1 MIGQGSIVSTVLGW
15 ILVALGF
22 ATCSVLGSQNLDP
35 TVGGNAMLMTTV
47 LFVLPGVWLIRRKAR
62 LAAKHKASTDAMA
75 DAIATAI
82 RKDREGR

>member
-1 MIGQGSIVSTVLGW
+1 MSKIIGW

-22 ATCSVLGSQNLDP
+22 ATCATLASDNLDP
-35 TVGGNAMLMTTV
+35 QTGGNAMLITSV
-47 LFVLPGVWLIRRKAR
+47 IFVLPGVWLIRRSGRKAAQR
-62 LAAKHKASTDAMA
+62 AQSRDDMA

>member
-1 MIGQGSIVSTVLGW
+1 MSTVLGW

-22 ATCSVLGSQNLDP
+22 ATCATLASDNLDP
-35 TVGGNAMLMTTV
+35 QTGGNAMLLASF

-62 LAAKHKASTDAMA
+62 LAAKRKASTEAMA
-75 DAIATAI
+75 DAIVTAI

>member
-1 MIGQGSIVSTVLGW
+1 VSKVLGW

-22 ATCSVLGSQNLDP
+22 ATCSVLASQNLDP
-35 TVGGNAMLMTTV
+35 QTGGNAMLLSGF
-47 LFVLPGVWLIRRKAR
+47 LFVLPGVWLIRRSGRKAAQR
-62 LAAKHKASTDAMA
+62 AQSRDDMA